1 MGYIES
7 LNAFV
12 VNNGE
17 ALSIVKCG
25 DEREYFDGGMKGMLF
40 PSYLGIGALRVK
52 DGLIACKFIN
62 GEAGVF
68 DATGNT
74 VISRTKINYSSN
86 TGANIDTILKILD
99 GGLVAV
105 NPSYDKSGVSGYTSI
120 YRTTTSGDLKDRGM
134 LVARLENAKGTLTNV
149 KGFDGKYVTITG
161 NTTGDFI
168 FSVPATQAAAGQTT
182 IATTNGTVSDN
193 DKDDYYGE
201 ITYMGGGKFFIHQD
215 WTVEKDKEYTYY
227 DGFDYYV
234 FTRRIYTPDN
244 DKSEAYTKNAD
255 KVFLYMENNYYD
267 GDKAGVATS
276 SYLKD
281 GFTYASYGLTI
292 TNKVGT
298 YDQFILDENL
308 NVVMSL
314 TGNYGITIKTRRKRK
329 SAISTSLCNAWTVT
343 TTIRFCPAS
352 LTSTTRTATA
362 SDTTAETTSSNK
374 SFQTIS
380 SWLRSTIP
388 TIRRRTPINSTARS
402 TSTATW

>member
-1 MGYIES
+1 M
-7 LNAFV
+7 
-12 VNNGE
+12 
-17 ALSIVKCG
+17 
-25 DEREYFDGGMKGMLF
+25 
-40 PSYLGIGALRVK
+40 
-52 DGLIACKFIN
+52 
-62 GEAGVF
+62 
-68 DATGNT
+68 
-74 VISRTKINYSSN
+74 
-86 TGANIDTILKILD
+86 KILD

-255 KVFLYMENNYYD
+255 KVFLYMENNY
-267 GDKAGVATS
+267 
-276 SYLKD
+276 
-281 GFTYASYGLTI
+281 
-292 TNKVGT
+292 
-298 YDQFILDENL
+298 
-308 NVVMSL
+308 
-314 TGNYGITIKTRRKRK
+314 
-329 SAISTSLCNAWTVT
+329 
-343 TTIRFCPAS
+343 
-352 LTSTTRTATA
+352 
-362 SDTTAETTSSNK
+362 
-374 SFQTIS
+374 
-380 SWLRSTIP
+380 
-388 TIRRRTPINSTARS
+388 
-402 TSTATW
+402 

>member
-105 NPSYDKSGVSGYTSI
+105 NPSYGKSGVSGYTSI

-215 WTVEKDKEYTYY
+215 WTVAKDEEYTYY
-227 DGFDYYV
+227 GGFD
-234 FTRRIYTPDN
+234 
-244 DKSEAYTKNAD
+244 
-255 KVFLYMENNYYD
+255 
-267 GDKAGVATS
+267 
-276 SYLKD
+276 
-281 GFTYASYGLTI
+281 
-292 TNKVGT
+292 
-298 YDQFILDENL
+298 
-308 NVVMSL
+308 
-314 TGNYGITIKTRRKRK
+314 
-329 SAISTSLCNAWTVT
+329 C
-343 TTIRFCPAS
+343 
-352 LTSTTRTATA
+352 
-362 SDTTAETTSSNK
+362 
-374 SFQTIS
+374 
-380 SWLRSTIP
+380 
-388 TIRRRTPINSTARS
+388 
-402 TSTATW
+402 